1 MSKKTRY
8 NIDVNSPEFKLKAE
22 HFLDILPDATALRNW
37 IKAYLDI
44 DLPFDTIDPDSNSNP
59 IDALW
64 SVYDCIKH
72 NKGDEIPGFIYLSAR
87 EAYKT
92 LGASILEVI
101 LLIHFKTSIAH
112 MAAIDKQ
119 SQKAV
124 SYINN
129 FFRKL
134 QPYLDYH
141 GWKKIS
147 DSKTKIQ
154 FVEPGG
160 MEPYITVIICTA
172 QGANCISGDS
182 VIELEDGS
190 TVRAVELRPGSKI
203 KTWDYLTGKDVYVST
218 QSITMT
224 KKHARKIKFSN
235 GSSVIVSDDHLIFT
249 QHGWVFAEQ
258 IDIGDRVKTSG
269 LISTSF
275 AVKEAG
281 SPLFIPS
288 MRHKQLTFNSR
299 NEIRLTLDT
308 GVWLQK
314 DSKSELL
321 FENNIEHTRKGRK
334 ILENIKSSLTVEVV
348 EIELMGLQELVDL
361 HIDTNQPNLRSF
373 YANGIFMHNSEHV
386 PIMFVDEIDVVRDPS
401 AYEEAKLIPGI
412 DRGIFPI
419 TVKLSTRKY
428 AFGLM
433 QSELDL
439 AKTTG
444 EQVKRW
450 NVLDITE
457 RCLPERHLPEE
468 PKQDVYVAKNLPFR
482 VISEEQYEKEAD
494 PHKWEKVNAFKGCL
508 SCDLLPVCK
517 TKLAAKPEKAIKGLY
532 RPIKA
537 TINSFK
543 RVSPEMG
550 EAQLLCF
557 SPNTQILMA
566 DGTSKSIDK
575 IHIGDFVITHQG
587 NMKKVT
593 KTFKRFYSGPV
604 FDIPTQNWEGFDPS
618 VVTPEHP
625 YFVNGKEFKSI
636 EHIKPFI
643 VSNAGTFK
651 GNGEYLSLPSKY
663 QDNSISTLEYSSIVK
678 EELVF
683 EEDKVK
689 LKHSITDKF
698 IPSKIDLTPEFG
710 WILGYFLAEGFYL
723 KDSKKRH
730 IGLTFCSD
738 IREIEYHQKVE
749 AFAKEMGLTTS
760 KFKTKNN
767 MGYTMSIY
775 NSTLAALFKELCGE
789 ISDHKSINPLL
800 INSNIIF
807 LNAILEGF
815 CAGGRAKRENKY
827 RVLATTSYN
836 LASQLF
842 LIASR
847 LSLCP
852 RIKKKPKPS
861 TGKQIYLVIYNNKS
875 YQYEQKRA
883 RFKIENDFNLYCFN
897 EPKFSQ
903 YKGYV
908 YNIEVEDDHSYIAN
922 GVAVHNC
929 WKPSTKGLV
938 YGRFE
943 SNEGGNTISIVNA
956 AKMIAG
962 DNITNC
968 TLEMF
973 VELLKTYGYT
983 FYAGL
988 DWGFTHESAFVIFAK
1003 GALGPSFIVDCFAEP
1018 GLELADFIEKC
1029 VEYQKKYPISK
1040 WFCDQAQP
1048 SHIKT
1053 LSKALKAESPSTQC
1067 PQFTKDVMGGIE
1079 AIRSQI
1085 VTTKGIRKLLV
1096 LETEEN
1102 KKVIQGFKVH
1112 HFKLDARGNP
1122 TTTPD
1127 DEEYADIMDCIRYV
1141 GQNIFSTG
1149 KGHKTFISVADG
1161 NAPAASQQVVKKAEE
1176 ANKNIMLDKISELT
1190 GGSGGS
1196 KISGKKGKIVWG
1208 V

>member
-1 MSKKTRY
+1 MTKKTRHD
-8 NIDVNSPEFKLKAE
+8 IDVNSAEFKLKAE
-22 HFLDILPDATALRNW
+22 HFLDVLPDAMALRDW
-37 IKAYLDI
+37 IKAYLNI

-172 QGANCISGDS
+172 QGAN
-182 VIELEDGS
+182 
-190 TVRAVELRPGSKI
+190 
-203 KTWDYLTGKDVYVST
+203 
-218 QSITMT
+218 
-224 KKHARKIKFSN
+224 
-235 GSSVIVSDDHLIFT
+235 
-249 QHGWVFAEQ
+249 
-258 IDIGDRVKTSG
+258 
-269 LISTSF
+269 
-275 AVKEAG
+275 
-281 SPLFIPS
+281 
-288 MRHKQLTFNSR
+288 
-299 NEIRLTLDT
+299 
-308 GVWLQK
+308 
-314 DSKSELL
+314 
-321 FENNIEHTRKGRK
+321 
-334 ILENIKSSLTVEVV
+334 
-348 EIELMGLQELVDL
+348 
-361 HIDTNQPNLRSF
+361 
-373 YANGIFMHNSEHV
+373 SEHV

-444 EQVKRW
+444 EQIKRW

-468 PKQDVYVAKNLPFR
+468 PRQDVYVAKSLPFR
-482 VISEEQYEKEAD
+482 VISEEQHEREAD
-494 PHKWEKVNAFKGCL
+494 PHKWERVNAFKGCL

-517 TKLAAKPEKAIKGLY
+517 TKLATKPEKAIKGLY

-550 EAQLLCF
+550 EAQLLC
-557 SPNTQILMA
+557 
-566 DGTSKSIDK
+566 
-575 IHIGDFVITHQG
+575 
-587 NMKKVT
+587 
-593 KTFKRFYSGPV
+593 
-604 FDIPTQNWEGFDPS
+604 
-618 VVTPEHP
+618 
-625 YFVNGKEFKSI
+625 
-636 EHIKPFI
+636 
-643 VSNAGTFK
+643 
-651 GNGEYLSLPSKY
+651 
-663 QDNSISTLEYSSIVK
+663 
-678 EELVF
+678 
-683 EEDKVK
+683 
-689 LKHSITDKF
+689 
-698 IPSKIDLTPEFG
+698 
-710 WILGYFLAEGFYL
+710 
-723 KDSKKRH
+723 
-730 IGLTFCSD
+730 
-738 IREIEYHQKVE
+738 
-749 AFAKEMGLTTS
+749 
-760 KFKTKNN
+760 
-767 MGYTMSIY
+767 
-775 NSTLAALFKELCGE
+775 
-789 ISDHKSINPLL
+789 
-800 INSNIIF
+800 
-807 LNAILEGF
+807 
-815 CAGGRAKRENKY
+815 
-827 RVLATTSYN
+827 
-836 LASQLF
+836 
-842 LIASR
+842 
-847 LSLCP
+847 
-852 RIKKKPKPS
+852 
-861 TGKQIYLVIYNNKS
+861 
-875 YQYEQKRA
+875 
-883 RFKIENDFNLYCFN
+883 
-897 EPKFSQ
+897 
-903 YKGYV
+903 
-908 YNIEVEDDHSYIAN
+908 
-922 GVAVHNC
+922 

-938 YGRFE
+938 YGKFE
-943 SNEGGNTISIVNA
+943 NNEGGNTISILNA

-962 DNITNC
+962 DNIANC
-968 TLEMF
+968 TMEMF
-973 VELLKTYGYT
+973 VELLKTHGYT

-1018 GLELADFIEKC
+1018 GLELADFVEKC
-1029 VEYQKKYPISK
+1029 VEYQKKYPISR

-1067 PQFTKDVMGGIE
+1067 PDFTKDVMGGIE

-1102 KKVIQGFKVH
+1102 KKLIQGFKVH

-1127 DEEYADIMDCIRYV
+1127 DEEYADIMDCVRYV

-1149 KGHKTFISVADG
+1149 KGHKAFISVADG
-1161 NAPAASQQVVKKAEE
+1161 NAPIAPKQAAKEAEE
-1176 ANKNIMLDKISELT
+1176 ANKNIMLGKISELT
-1190 GGSGGS
+1190 GGSGGG
-1196 KISGKKGKIVWG
+1196 KVGGKKGKIVWG
-1208 V
+1208 I